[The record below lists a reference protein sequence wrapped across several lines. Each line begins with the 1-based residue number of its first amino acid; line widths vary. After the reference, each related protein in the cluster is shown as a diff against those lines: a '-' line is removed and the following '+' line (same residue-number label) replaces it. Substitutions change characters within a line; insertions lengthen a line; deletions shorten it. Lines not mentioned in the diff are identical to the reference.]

1 MFKSQ
6 KPSESQV
13 SWKID
18 TNRLYLLPTLKNP
31 ESLKWWFIFLPFLT
45 VQTLVRESQVVR
57 EAKEQQIE
65 ELKKMCEESNDSL
78 NNEWEKKVMNNT
90 SLL

>member
-1 MFKSQ
+1 M
-6 KPSESQV
+6 
-13 SWKID
+13 
-18 TNRLYLLPTLKNP
+18 
-31 ESLKWWFIFLPFLT
+31 
-45 VQTLVRESQVVR
+45 R

>member
-1 MFKSQ
+1 MFKNQ
-6 KPSESQV
+6 KPSES
-13 SWKID
+13 WKTD
-18 TNRLYLLPTLKNP
+18 TNRLYLWPTLKNP
-31 ESLKWWFIFLPFLT
+31 ESLEWLFIFLPFLT